1 MRHLRR
7 MHLCPSRIMGI
18 ALLLAPMASAEGDKR
33 RLLLVNTPRE
43 LERATQIALGPWDVD
58 VRTTSAT
65 SLGAKQPDAMEGAHR
80 LAREQQ
86 ADVVTW
92 YSQTEDGRSTIW
104 IYDVQNENT
113 YSRAYSSRVSEETAA
128 AVALSIKTLLRAS
141 PIAPEH
147 ERITTIQTMHPAGR
161 FRLGLDVGARAG
173 FAEVSVPEATLR
185 LDWSPRPLKDHLSV
199 GVYGTL
205 GLETEAQASDR
216 TLRTHGWGTGLYAG
230 ARTQV
235 GPMVLAGRLGAGLF
249 VTNLSEDLLGDR
261 FNRVIPVLEGS
272 VSVGAAL
279 GTRFEI
285 GLRGGLVV
293 ALRPQSYFVGTEEAL
308 RVGTMMPQWGGY
320 LSTRIF

>member
-7 MHLCPSRIMGI
+7 MHLCPSRLMGI

-161 FRLGLDVGARAG
+161 FRLGLDVGARH
-173 FAEVSVPEATLR
+173 R
-185 LDWSPRPLKDHLSV
+185 
-199 GVYGTL
+199 
-205 GLETEAQASDR
+205 
-216 TLRTHGWGTGLYAG
+216 
-230 ARTQV
+230 
-235 GPMVLAGRLGAGLF
+235 
-249 VTNLSEDLLGDR
+249 
-261 FNRVIPVLEGS
+261 NR
-272 VSVGAAL
+272 
-279 GTRFEI
+279 
-285 GLRGGLVV
+285 
-293 ALRPQSYFVGTEEAL
+293 
-308 RVGTMMPQWGGY
+308 
-320 LSTRIF
+320 